1 MSYVDVLIPTF
12 NRAAALAVTLTSL
25 AAQTTRDFRVVVSDQ
40 TESTGGADAPEV
52 RAAARVLR
60 SRGHAVEITRGRRRR
75 GMAEQRQFLLDQATA
90 PFVLFLDDDL
100 ILEPDVVERMARTL
114 ASARCGFVGMAVH
127 GLSFAGT
134 IRPDQE
140 AIAFWDGPIEPET
153 VTPRSPAWERYKLHN
168 AANLWHVQRRLGL
181 TPATQRLYRVAW
193 VGGCAMYDAE
203 ALRSVGGFRFWE
215 EIPPDHAGEDVLA
228 QLRVMARF
236 GGCGIIPSGVYHM
249 ELPTT
254 VPDRR
259 INAPEVLPVSP
270 DALTTA
276 DSPKSTERRV
286 PSTSKGTDYER

>member
-1 MSYVDVLIPTF
+1 MVSHAHAYVDVLIPTF
-12 NRAAALAVTLTSL
+12 NRATALAMTLTSL
-25 AAQTTRDFRVVVSDQ
+25 VGQTTRDFRVVVSDQ
-40 TESTGGADAPEV
+40 TESTGGADALEV

-60 SRGHAVEITRGRRRR
+60 SHGHVVEITRGRRRR

-90 PFVLFLDDDL
+90 PFALFLDDDV

-114 ASARCGFVGMAVH
+114 AATRCGFVGMALH
-127 GLSFAGT
+127 GLSYAGD

-140 AIAFWDGPIEPET
+140 AIEFWDGPIEPET
-153 VTPRSPAWERYKLHN
+153 IVPRSAAWERYKLHN
-168 AANLWHVQRRLGL
+168 AANLWHVQRRLNL

-193 VGGCAMYDAE
+193 VGGCAMYDTE
-203 ALRSVGGFRFWE
+203 ALRTVGGFRFWE

-254 VPDRR
+254 VSDRR
-259 INAPEVLPVSP
+259 INAPEVLPLSP
-270 DALTTA
+270 D
-276 DSPKSTERRV
+276 SENTERRV
-286 PSTSKGTDYER
+286 PTTEKAMRNGR